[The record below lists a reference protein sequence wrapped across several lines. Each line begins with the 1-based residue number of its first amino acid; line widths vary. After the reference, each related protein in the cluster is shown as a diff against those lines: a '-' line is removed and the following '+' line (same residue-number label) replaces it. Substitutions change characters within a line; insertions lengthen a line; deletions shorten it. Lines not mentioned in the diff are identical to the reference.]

1 MSVFCYQNLV
11 CMDFELNGQD
21 HITLDRLLK
30 HLGLVETGGEA
41 HIRIIDG
48 EVAVNGT
55 TEWQKRK
62 KLRIGDVVQY
72 NGHEVRIK

>member
-1 MSVFCYQNLV
+1 MLPQTIVMEFDLK
-11 CMDFELNGQD
+11 GQD
-21 HITLDRLLK
+21 HITLDKLLK

-48 EVAVNGT
+48 EVTVNGA
-55 TEWQKRK
+55 TELQKRK

-72 NGHEVRIK
+72 GEHEVRIK

>member
-1 MSVFCYQNLV
+1 ME
-11 CMDFELNGQD
+11 FELNGQD

-48 EVAVNGT
+48 EVTVNGS
-55 TEWQKRK
+55 TEYQKRK

-72 NGHEVRIK
+72 NGHTVKVK